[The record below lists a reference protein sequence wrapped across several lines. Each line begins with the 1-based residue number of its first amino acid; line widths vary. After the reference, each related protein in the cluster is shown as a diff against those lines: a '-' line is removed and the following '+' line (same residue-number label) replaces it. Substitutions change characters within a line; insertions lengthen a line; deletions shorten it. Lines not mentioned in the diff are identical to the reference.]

1 MTRFQ
6 SRPHI
11 ITAVRVGERRVIP
24 PQETLC
30 RNIFVVYPGDYLCT
44 DSRGYK
50 FPCRAEEFE
59 NIYEPVA
66 D

>member
-1 MTRFQ
+1 MSRFQ
-6 SRPHI
+6 PRMHI
-11 ITAVRVGERRVIP
+11 ISAVQVDERQVIP
-24 PQETLC
+24 PEETLC
-30 RNIFVVYPGDYLCT
+30 RNIYVVYPGDYLCT
-44 DSRGYK
+44 DSRGNK